1 MANRNGQGFG
11 LIAAGM
17 LGQTPATQGLGKYKI
32 DAGYAT
38 TIYNGGAVA
47 SAAGYIV
54 DGQTTDAPIIGVL
67 NGVFYN
73 AATTL
78 KPTFANFYTQ
88 VTPANS
94 EDIDAFV
101 FDSPTQQY
109 VVATDDAVTQA
120 GFLETYDMN
129 TSAGS
134 DTTGKSTATLDIGD
148 TSADAATFRLLRV
161 AEDPEN
167 EDLIT
172 TPQTNPALANFSGYA
187 TVVVV
192 ANLSQWFGSGSVS
205 A

>member
-38 TIYNGGAVA
+38 TLYNGGAVA

-67 NGVFYN
+67 NGIFYN

-129 TSAGS
+129 TSAGN

-167 EDLIT
+167 EDIT
-172 TPQTNPALANFSGYA
+172 AAFAS
-187 TVVVV
+187 VVVV
-192 ANLSQWFGSGSVS
+192 PNLIELQS
-205 A
+205 

>member
-1 MANRNGQGFG
+1 MANRNTQGFG
-11 LIAAGM
+11 LVPAGT
-17 LGQTPATQGLGKYKI
+17 LGSTPATSGQGKYKI
-32 DAGYAT
+32 DAGYGT

-54 DGQTTDAPIIGVL
+54 EGQGTDTPILGVL
-67 NGVFYN
+67 NGIFYN

-78 KPTFANFYTQ
+78 KPTFANHYVQ

-101 FDSPTQQY
+101 FDNPQQQY

-134 DTTGKSTATLDIGD
+134 TTTGKSSATLDIGD
-148 TSADAATFRLLRV
+148 TSADAASWRLLRS

-167 EDLIT
+167 EDIT
-172 TPQTNPALANFSGYA
+172 AAYA
-187 TVVVV
+187 SVVVV
-192 ANLSQWFGSGSVS
+192 ANLLELQS
-205 A
+205 

>member
-1 MANRNGQGFG
+1 MANRNTQGFG
-11 LIAAGM
+11 LIPAGT
-17 LGQTPATQGLGKYKI
+17 LGSTPATSGQGKYKI

-54 DGQTTDAPIIGVL
+54 EGQGTDTPILGVL
-67 NGVFYN
+67 NGIFYN

-78 KPTFANFYTQ
+78 KPTFANHYVQ

-101 FDSPTQQY
+101 FDNPQQQY
-109 VVATDDAVTQA
+109 VVATDAAVAQA

-134 DTTGKSTATLDIGD
+134 TTTGKSSATLDIGD
-148 TSADAATFRLLRV
+148 TSADAASWRLLRS

-167 EDLIT
+167 EDIT
-172 TPQTNPALANFSGYA
+172 AAFAS
-187 TVVVV
+187 VVVV
-192 ANLSQWFGSGSVS
+192 ANLIELQN
-205 A
+205 

>member
-1 MANRNGQGFG
+1 MANRNTQGFG

-17 LGQTPATQGLGKYKI
+17 LGQTPATQVLGKYKI

-129 TSAGS
+129 TSAGN

-167 EDLIT
+167 EDIT
-172 TPQTNPALANFSGYA
+172 AAYA
-187 TVVVV
+187 SVVVV
-192 ANLSQWFGSGSVS
+192 PNLIELQS
-205 A
+205 

>member
-1 MANRNGQGFG
+1 MANRNTQGFG
-11 LIAAGM
+11 LVAAGT
-17 LGQTPATQGLGKYKI
+17 LGSTPATSGQGKYKI

-54 DGQTTDAPIIGVL
+54 EGQGTDTPILGVL
-67 NGVFYN
+67 NGIFYN

-78 KPTFANFYTQ
+78 KPTFANHYVQ

-101 FDSPTQQY
+101 FDNPQQQY
-109 VVATDDAVTQA
+109 VVATDAAVAQA
-120 GFLETYDMN
+120 GVLETYDMN

-134 DTTGKSTATLDIGD
+134 TTTGKSSATLDIGD
-148 TSADAATFRLLRV
+148 TSADAASWRLLRS

-167 EDLIT
+167 EDIT
-172 TPQTNPALANFSGYA
+172 AAFAS
-187 TVVVV
+187 VVVV
-192 ANLSQWFGSGSVS
+192 ANLIELQN
-205 A
+205 